1 MRFFIYIDCK
11 NSEKAVYTV
20 REAIMKKAVLF
31 IFCGLFFYSP
41 NAAADR
47 FNVLWQGLAEG
58 DPRFTPENLESAKKL
73 LSSERT
79 PRGEHVLAVMV
90 GDDITAVRTD
100 RAGRS
105 LTEGF
110 VLRRISA
117 NGVNSQF
124 EVVEPEG
131 AIVLALRRGVRGRGA
146 VYVPWSPYM
155 DTRELRSAGLDY
167 LEQLFAESEISM
179 ARVRS
184 RAVPGKNVVQIVPRD
199 IVEILIF
206 VEHID
211 GSRRAPGESVVPH
224 ALKVLLTFGAN
235 GPDAFRY
242 SRSHAGARGLAQFMP
257 ATYAATRRAYGEARL
272 PMSFLSAMED
282 HQASVISMYCA
293 IDSVLAGL
301 PPWYRRELMRQG
313 NELNLGLYVA
323 GAYNAGSGAASR
335 AFNRYN
341 FARAMAPARASRM
354 YLGKFE
360 AVWNLR

>member
-1 MRFFIYIDCK
+1 
-11 NSEKAVYTV
+11 
-20 REAIMKKAVLF
+20 MKKIVLF
-31 IFCGLFFYSP
+31 IICGLILQASP
-41 NAAADR
+41 AFADR
-47 FNVLWQGLAEG
+47 FSVLWQGRAEG
-58 DPRFTPENLESAKKL
+58 DPRFTPENLERAREMVRA
-73 LSSERT
+73 ERT

-90 GDDITAVRTD
+90 GDEFAVVRTD

-105 LTEGF
+105 LTDGF
-110 VLRRISA
+110 VLRRIGA

-146 VYVPWSPYM
+146 VYVPWNRRM
-155 DTRELRSAGLDY
+155 DTRELRSAGLEY
-167 LEQLFAESEISM
+167 LEHLFAESEMSM
-179 ARVRS
+179 AKARS
-184 RAVPGKNVVQIVPRD
+184 RAVPGKNVVQVVPRD
-199 IVEILIF
+199 IVEALIF

-211 GSRRAPGESVVPH
+211 GTRLRPGESVAPH

-235 GPDAFRY
+235 GSDAFRY
-242 SRSHAGARGLAQFMP
+242 SRSHAGARGVAQFMP

-282 HQASVISMYCA
+282 HQVSVVAMYCA

-301 PPWYRRELMRQG
+301 PPWYRRELLRPG

-323 GAYNAGSGAASR
+323 GAYNAGSGSASR